1 MNQKANNRKQII
13 CSLLPEESEK
23 LMDVGCGPIL
33 PSYPYAEKA
42 KQVTCLDWKLK
53 RIEPIPSNIKCVEGD
68 FTKVDLP
75 ESSYDTIIASDVF
88 EHILLEQES
97 AFIKKC
103 VSLLKPGG
111 HLILS
116 VPHKGTFAWLDPYHV
131 KPTVHRLLWHLGLY
145 KQLHNGSCDIRKSH
159 KHYTVEEITEKFKP
173 LELLQVNYWGYFFDP
188 LMSWAIALSKGSR
201 RVPGYEWLEQGWAK
215 EIKSDYGKQSFN
227 VALKFYKPPISEN
240 V

>member
-1 MNQKANNRKQII
+1 MNQKAKNRKQII
-13 CSLLPEESEK
+13 CSLLPEQSEK

-33 PSYPYAEKA
+33 PSYPYADKA

-53 RIEPIPSNIKCVEGD
+53 RIEPIPSNINCLEGD

-88 EHILLEQES
+88 EHVLLEQES
-97 AFIKKC
+97 AFINKC

-131 KPTVHRLLWHLGLY
+131 KPTMHRLLWHLGLY

-159 KHYTVEEITEKFKP
+159 KHYAVEEITEKFKP

-201 RVPGYEWLEQGWAK
+201 RVPGYGWLEEAYAK

-227 VALKFYKPPISEN
+227 VALKFCQPPIN
-240 V
+240 G